1 MQTFPDGF
9 LWGAATAAHQIEGGN
24 VGSDWWLKEHAPGTD
39 ISEPSG
45 DACDSYHRYPEDM
58 QLLADAGLNAYR
70 FSVEWARIEPEQD
83 MFSRA
88 AIDHYRRMVDTARD
102 LGLEPV
108 VTLHHFTVPAWFD
121 ASGAWRRDDAVARFS
136 RYVDMLEPILRDDV
150 RWVTTINE
158 PNIAA
163 MLARHR
169 DGDAELQAGTMPA
182 PDAEVSDVLV
192 AAHKEAVV
200 RMRGLGIK
208 AGWPVATQAFQAIDG
223 GEDTLEAYAWP
234 RERFFL
240 DAAKGDDFVGVQAY
254 TRTQV
259 TPAGPLPPADGVET
273 TLTGWEYYPHAL
285 AEGVALSRELTD
297 DLPVMITENGIATA
311 DDARRI
317 DYTRDS
323 LLGLKEQMDDGADVV
338 GYLHW
343 SALDN
348 YEWGSFTPTF
358 GLIAVDRETFVRTP
372 KPSLA
377 WLGEVARSKG
387 TSLG

>member
-1 MQTFPDGF
+1 MHTFPDGF

-24 VGSDWWLKEHAPGTD
+24 VGSDWWAKEHAPGTD

-45 DACDSYHRYPEDM
+45 DACDSYHRYGEDM
-58 QLLADAGLNAYR
+58 TLLAEAGLNAYR
-70 FSVEWARIEPEQD
+70 FSVEWARIEPEEG

-88 AIDHYRRMVDTARD
+88 ALDHYRRMVDTAVE

-108 VTLHHFTVPAWFD
+108 VTLHHFTVPQWFD
-121 ASGAWRRDDAVARFS
+121 RAGAWRRPDAVDRFS
-136 RYVDMLEPILRDDV
+136 RFVDALAPVLKDDV
-150 RWVTTINE
+150 SWVTTINE

-192 AAHKEAVV
+192 AAHKAAVD

-208 AGWPVATQAFQAIDG
+208 AGWPIATQAFQAVDG
-223 GEDTLEAYAWP
+223 GEEALEAYSWP

-240 DAAKGDDFVGVQAY
+240 DAAKGDDFIGVQAY
-254 TRTQV
+254 TRTKV
-259 TPAGPLPPADGVET
+259 TPEGPLLPPEGAET
-273 TLTGWEYYPHAL
+273 TLTGWEYYPPAL
-285 AEGVALSRELTD
+285 GEGVALAWELTD
-297 DLPVMITENGIATA
+297 HLPVMVTENGMATA

-317 DYTRDS
+317 DYTRGALQS
-323 LLGLKEQMDDGADVV
+323 LAAQQDAGVDLV

-348 YEWGSFTPTF
+348 YEWGSYAPTF

-377 WLGEVARSKG
+377 WLGEVARTQG
-387 TSLG
+387 ASLG